1 MQPLQQHMNVS
12 VGRAVLCA
20 PRSGEDMRCS
30 RTGAHGVTRP
40 TRPGGVMPMRFHLG
54 VVWCLA
60 AGLVGTALTVS
71 AQPEVY
77 GNPDSIA
84 FIRIP
89 RDADD
94 WTRHFHI
101 GALVGMNISANFN
114 MNGNFNVNRPAGVYD
129 DGYVRTDNTGDPN
142 GRTYYWG
149 YTRPEQLNGTTL
161 TLQNTTG
168 FSANSSAK
176 SDGGAFPGFEM
187 AYGDNLWY
195 WKHARVGWELGFG
208 LLPIHI
214 AATQSSDATVYQT
227 TYTFDVSNPLGA
239 PVPGSGSGTPY
250 QGGPN
255 GPGYQ
260 IPDQPA
266 SSISSTNSE
275 IINGSHTLDVMLY
288 TFRFGPSFYWDLT
301 DHLGMSLG
309 AGPAVGIVSGD
320 YKFDEVVGSD
330 PHSPHNTGQIGATK
344 LVYGG
349 YVNATVMYHVQNNAD
364 IFVSAQYMPMS
375 DATISGGGR
384 EGRLNLGGQLYF
396 SVGVSWPF

>member
-1 MQPLQQHMNVS
+1 
-12 VGRAVLCA
+12 
-20 PRSGEDMRCS
+20 
-30 RTGAHGVTRP
+30 
-40 TRPGGVMPMRFHLG
+40 MRFHLW

-60 AGLVGTALTVS
+60 AGLAGVALRAS

-77 GNPDSIA
+77 GNPDSSA

-129 DGYVRTDNTGDPN
+129 DGYVRVDNTGDPG

-149 YTRPEQLNGTTL
+149 YDRPSQLSGTTL

-168 FSANSSAK
+168 FSATGNAK
-176 SDGGAFPGFEM
+176 EDGGAFPGFEL

-195 WKHARVGWELGFG
+195 WKHARVGWEFGFG

-214 AATQSSDATVYQT
+214 ANNQRVDATVSQT
-227 TYTFDVSNPLGA
+227 TYTFDVSNPYGA
-239 PVPGSGSGTPY
+239 PVPGSGSGIPY

-260 IPDQPA
+260 IPDQPV
-266 SSISSTNSE
+266 SSFSSTNTE
-275 IINGSHTLDVMLY
+275 PINGAHTLDVMLY
-288 TFRFGPSFYWDLT
+288 TVRLGPSFYWDLT
-301 DHLGMSLG
+301 DHLALSLG

-320 YKFDEVVGSD
+320 YKYDEVIGD
-330 PHSPHNTGQIGATK
+330 GPPNTGQIGGTK

-349 YVNATVMYHVQNNAD
+349 YVNGTLLYHVQNNAD
-364 IFVSAQYMPMS
+364 IFIGAQYMPMT
-375 DATISGGGR
+375 DATLGGGGR
-384 EGRLNLGGQLYF
+384 EGRLKLGGQLYLTI
-396 SVGVSWPF
+396 GVSWPF